1 MKPVAFASVGECMI
15 ELSAGK
21 GADWRLGYAGDT
33 FNTAW
38 YVRSILPKAQR
49 VAYVTALG
57 DDPFSEKM
65 QSFFAKSGVDTD
77 RVRKIP
83 GRRPGLYAITLD
95 KAERAFT
102 YWRSE
107 SAARCLAD
115 DAAWLKRA
123 LDGAGMLYFSG
134 ITLAIL
140 STPARRR
147 LLAEIAAR
155 RKAGAKIAFDPNY
168 RPVLWPDKKTARAA
182 IEAAFHVTDIALP
195 TLSDARDV
203 FGDRTESRTASRM
216 IDSGVGEFVVKNGE
230 KPVLVFGDGIHGKVP
245 PTKPPRLVD
254 TTGAGDSFSGAYL
267 AGRIIG
273 LDPLCA
279 ARLGHIVAA
288 EVVGVHGAL
297 ANIDG
302 AKALKAAAAERKRE
316 RDPSPTPHRKAE
328 RL

>member
-1 MKPVAFASVGECMI
+1 MKPVAFASIGECMI

-38 YVRSILPKAQR
+38 YVRAILPKGSR

-57 DDPFSEKM
+57 DDPFSDKM
-65 QSFFAKSGVDTD
+65 LSFFAEAGVETD
-77 RVRKIP
+77 RIQRVA
-83 GRRPGLYAITLD
+83 GRRPGLYAITL
-95 KAERAFT
+95 KEAERSFT
-102 YWRSE
+102 YWRGE
-107 SAARCLAD
+107 LAARQLAD
-115 DAAWLKRA
+115 DAARLKRA
-123 LDGAGMLYFSG
+123 LGGAGMLYFSG

-140 STPARRR
+140 EPPARRR
-147 LLAEIAAR
+147 LLAAIAAR
-155 RKAGAKIAFDPNY
+155 RKAGATIAFDPNY

-182 IEAAFHVTDIALP
+182 IEAAFRVTDIALP

-203 FGDRTESRTASRM
+203 FGDRTEDRTAGRL
-216 IDSGVGEFVVKNGE
+216 IDSGVGEFVLKNGD

-267 AGRIIG
+267 AGRILE

-279 ARLGHIVAA
+279 ARLGHAVAA

-297 ANIDG
+297 AKIDG
-302 AKALKAAAAERKRE
+302 AKLIKKVKSAVDRE
-316 RDPSPTPHRKAE
+316 
-328 RL
+328 